1 MVDQVEIS
9 NVGGGGVASEATL
22 LALLNTVRSSRGS
35 LVGGVGATNDQT
47 AIRLQQAYQRSQK
60 TQVSQTKEYNTALK
74 STIDG
79 ALRLGKEFAAGGDR
93 VSDFSNAVFGGQS
106 IISKFVGYIDNS
118 LDSFRSLASVGASF
132 NNNMFDFMLVSA
144 DAAMS
149 LESFVGFVKSNS
161 NELAKLGGTVSQG
174 ASNFANLS
182 RQFRLGIGSTFFE
195 MGMTIEDVNDGLLGY
210 LALENRR
217 GNLLRLNDKQ
227 QQSAAA
233 DYILQLDKLTK
244 LTGLQ
249 RSALI
254 ETQLALQTDA
264 KVRGQITRLEQ
275 SGNGDRAREL
285 EAIYTLQKT
294 TLPGFHDALIDLSDG
309 VAQSPIAQALRN
321 AIPGIDDFAVA
332 VASGNV
338 SQDEYVRQMQ
348 KFGPQLVN
356 YANNLDGA
364 TLDAYRAAGGFYAE
378 IANLADNAYQFSEIM
393 QLNTEAAKEQQ
404 KDRDA
409 FTSTIGKF
417 QQAIQESRAALF
429 RLFVRS
435 PFAIAIGELGTKILA
450 LISPTGGL
458 GIFESFFDTLFG
470 EQGYLTKGV
479 RSLTEFLDPNNP
491 DGLESVLNSFSDA
504 LESVFKFIQ
513 EFLKDVTTEG
523 FGTAISNAFN
533 KLFGLVT
540 GTDPATDSGG
550 GADSAP
556 ATGPGFFEGIFDQ
569 LRETLTTAFDYILTR
584 FSEVFGLVTGTDPAT
599 DSGGGADSAPATGP
613 GFFEGIFDQLRETL
627 TTAFDDILT
636 KFGNVFDKLMTRV
649 SDHITVALGNVTW
662 PTLMGGGSMVSQ
674 EALDAA
680 TARLA
685 NPFSF
690 ANGSDGF
697 REFGAGTP
705 AILHGTEAVVP
716 RNSAAG
722 QMLAS
727 SGLSGTPGTANTY
740 NNTTNSGILDGL
752 NRLNNTMRSVESLLQ
767 QGNNIQ
773 KRTQRNTAGL
783 GNDMF
788 VGVPT

>member
-1 MVDQVEIS
+1 MVDRVEIS
-9 NVGGGGVASEATL
+9 NVGGGGVASEATM

-35 LVGGVGATNDQT
+35 LVGGVGATNDLT
-47 AIRLQQAYQRSQK
+47 AVRLQQAYQRSQK

-149 LESFVGFVKSNS
+149 LDSFVGFIKSNS

-195 MGMTIEDVNDGLLGY
+195 MGMTIEDVNEGLLGY

-217 GNLLRLNDKQ
+217 GNLLRLNDRQ
-227 QQSAAA
+227 QQAAAA
-233 DYILQLDKLTK
+233 DYIFQLDRLTK

-254 ETQLALQTDA
+254 DTQLALQTDA

-275 SGNGDRAREL
+275 SGNADRAREL

-332 VASGNV
+332 VASGNI
-338 SQDEYVRQMQ
+338 SQEEYVRQMQ
-348 KFGPQLVN
+348 KFGPQLIN

-393 QLNTEAAKEQQ
+393 QLNTEAAREQQ
-404 KDRDA
+404 RDRDA

-435 PFAIAIGELGTKILA
+435 PFATALGDLGARILQ
-450 LISPTGGL
+450 LISPSGDLSL
-458 GIFESFFDTLFG
+458 GIQGLFNTLFG
-470 EQGYLTKGV
+470 DEGYLTKGV

-491 DGLESVLNSFSDA
+491 DGLESVLNSFSNA
-504 LESVFKFIQ
+504 LESVFEFIQ
-513 EFLKDVTTEG
+513 QFLRDVTTDG
-523 FGTAISNAFN
+523 FGTAISNALN
-533 KLFGLVT
+533 RLFEVVGGT
-540 GTDPATDSGG
+540 GGEGSSDRISG
-550 GADSAP
+550 AQPSQ
-556 ATGPGFFEGIFDQ
+556 PGFFERIFDQ
-569 LRETLTTAFDYILTR
+569 LQETLTDTFDDILTR
-584 FSEVFGLVTGTDPAT
+584 FSEVFDAT
-599 DSGGGADSAPATGP
+599 MSRIGDHLIVAMSNVVMPQLMPGVGGGP
-613 GFFEGIFDQLRETL
+613 L
-627 TTAFDDILT
+627 
-636 KFGNVFDKLMTRV
+636 
-649 SDHITVALGNVTW
+649 
-662 PTLMGGGSMVSQ
+662 VSQ
-674 EALDAA
+674 EALEAA
-680 TARLA
+680 RQRLA
-685 NPFSF
+685 TPFSF
-690 ANGSDGF
+690 ANGSGGF

-705 AILHGTEAVVP
+705 AILHGNEAVVP

-722 QMLAS
+722 EMLAS
-727 SGLSGTPGTANTY
+727 SGLSSTPGTANTY
-740 NNTTNSGILDGL
+740 NNTTNSGILEGL
-752 NRLNNTMRSVESLLQ
+752 NKLNNTMRSVEALLH

>member
-1 MVDQVEIS
+1 MVDRVEIS
-9 NVGGGGVASEATL
+9 NVGGGGVASEATM

-35 LVGGVGATNDQT
+35 LVGGVGATNDLT
-47 AIRLQQAYQRSQK
+47 AVRLQQAYQRSQK

-144 DAAMS
+144 DASMS
-149 LESFVGFVKSNS
+149 LDSFVGFIKSNS

-195 MGMTIEDVNDGLLGY
+195 MGMTIEDVNEGLLGY

-217 GNLLRLNDKQ
+217 GNLLRLNDRQ
-227 QQSAAA
+227 QQAAAA
-233 DYILQLDKLTK
+233 DYIFQLDRLTK

-254 ETQLALQTDA
+254 DTQLALQTDA

-275 SGNGDRAREL
+275 SGNADRAREL

-332 VASGNV
+332 VASGNI
-338 SQDEYVRQMQ
+338 SQEEYVRQMQ
-348 KFGPQLVN
+348 KFGPQLIN

-393 QLNTEAAKEQQ
+393 QLNTEAAREQQ
-404 KDRDA
+404 RDRDA

-435 PFAIAIGELGTKILA
+435 PFATALGELGARILQ
-450 LISPTGGL
+450 LISPSGDLSL
-458 GIFESFFDTLFG
+458 GIQGLFNTLFG
-470 EQGYLTKGV
+470 EEGFLTKGV
-479 RSLTEFLDPNNP
+479 ESLTTFLDPNNP
-491 DGLESVLNSFSDA
+491 EGLESVLASFSTA
-504 LESVFKFIQ
+504 LESITTFIEQ
-513 EFLKDVTTEG
+513 FLTDVTNDG
-523 FGTAISNAFN
+523 FGTAITNAFN
-533 KLFGLVT
+533 RLFG
-540 GTDPATDSGG
+540 DEGG
-550 GADSAP
+550 GADADRRREGGLEP
-556 ATGPGFFEGIFDQ
+556 PGFFERIFDRLQ
-569 LRETLTTAFDYILTR
+569 QTLTDT
-584 FSEVFGLVTGTDPAT
+584 
-599 DSGGGADSAPATGP
+599 
-613 GFFEGIFDQLRETL
+613 
-627 TTAFDDILT
+627 FDDILT
-636 KFGNVFDKLMTRV
+636 RFGEVFDTIMQRAG
-649 SDHITVALGNVTW
+649 DHILVALSNVTMTN
-662 PTLMGGGSMVSQ
+662 PITGTEYPMVTPEDL
-674 EALDAA
+674 EAAN
-680 TARLA
+680 ARLA
-685 NPFSF
+685 VPFSF
-690 ANGSDGF
+690 ANGSGGF

-705 AILHGTEAVVP
+705 AILHGNEAVVP

-727 SGLSGTPGTANTY
+727 SGLSSTPGTANTY
-740 NNTTNSGILDGL
+740 NNTTNSGILEGL
-752 NRLNNTMRSVESLLQ
+752 NKLNNTMRSVEALLH

>member
-569 LRETLTTAFDYILTR
+569 LRETLTTAFD
-584 FSEVFGLVTGTDPAT
+584 
-599 DSGGGADSAPATGP
+599 
-613 GFFEGIFDQLRETL
+613 
-627 TTAFDDILT
+627 DILT